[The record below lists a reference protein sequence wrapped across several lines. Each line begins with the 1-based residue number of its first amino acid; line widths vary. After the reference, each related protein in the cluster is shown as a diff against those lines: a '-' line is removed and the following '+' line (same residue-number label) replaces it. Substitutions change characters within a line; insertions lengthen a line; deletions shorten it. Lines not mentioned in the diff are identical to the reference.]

1 VTTRAPDFGKASSMR
16 LRVLLF
22 LVLWLA
28 YGAAINSSNLLDF
41 DLQQIGVEAMVER
54 GHFYL
59 EGSTSPQLQTKGD
72 VFEYN
77 GHKYAAKQPG
87 QFMAGAVVYFLLNK
101 LGLNYVNNY
110 LLTSALVT
118 FFTASLILAISGL
131 ALFGI
136 ARSMTADGQSLSHD
150 TRADRGGGPL
160 FWPLTATL
168 SYTLA
173 TTALAYSGIAHHDA
187 LATGSLVIA
196 VYLTLQLSREKTTT
210 RASYWRAAG
219 AGLLFGLTITTSML
233 PFFMVL
239 LFVIYFLYLR
249 RRSKLLPIFFLAML
263 TGLLPLFIYNAVSF
277 GNPLLLPNVAG
288 AALFADT
295 FFHFDPNNF
304 GDKLVFYARSVT
316 AYAPVFV
323 VGLFGWSYYPREI
336 KRGPE
341 FLTLVAAMVVLAA
354 FVLNIR
360 SNGDCQFGPRYL
372 LPAMPFACL
381 GIAGYS
387 YLSTQSQRQI
397 AGIAVLISG
406 ALSLVINF
414 VGAVGGAMNCPDG
427 RNAFRNQVAALLTKG
442 SETYPLARWLIVPLV
457 ICLILVLFEIVTARK
472 LRARS
477 VDG

>member
-1 VTTRAPDFGKASSMR
+1 VTTRAPDSGKASSTR

-22 LVLWLA
+22 FVLWLA
-28 YGAAINSSNLLDF
+28 YGAAINSSNLVEF
-41 DLQQIGVEAMVER
+41 DLQQIGVESMVER

-59 EGSTSPQLQTKGD
+59 EGSTSPHLQTKGD

-87 QFMAGAVVYFLLNK
+87 QFMAGAVVYFLLHK

-118 FFTASLILAISGL
+118 FFTTSLILAASGL
-131 ALFGI
+131 ALFGL
-136 ARSMTADGQSLSHD
+136 ARSMTADGQSLLHD
-150 TRADRGGGPL
+150 TGANRGGEPL
-160 FWPLTATL
+160 FWPLAATL
-168 SYTLA
+168 SYALG

-187 LATGSLVIA
+187 LATGYLVIA
-196 VYLTLQLSREKTTT
+196 AYLTLQLSREKTTT
-210 RASYWRAAG
+210 RASYYKAAG

-249 RRSKLLPIFFLAML
+249 RFKLVPVFFLSIFV
-263 TGLLPLFIYNAVSF
+263 GLLPLFIYNAVSF
-277 GNPLLLPNVAG
+277 GNPFLLPNVAG
-288 AALFADT
+288 AAMFADT

-304 GDKLVFYARSVT
+304 GDKLVLYARSVT
-316 AYAPVFV
+316 VYAPVFV
-323 VGLFGWSYYPREI
+323 VGLFGWSYYPRQI

-341 FLTLVAAMVVLAA
+341 FLTLVAAMVDLAA
-354 FVLNIR
+354 FVINIR

-387 YLSTQSQRQI
+387 YLSTQSQRRI

-406 ALSLVINF
+406 VLSLVINF

-427 RNAFRNQVAALLTKG
+427 RNAFRNQVAALMTRG
-442 SETYPLARWLIVPLV
+442 NETYPLARWLVVPLV
-457 ICLILVLFEIVTARK
+457 FCLILVLFEIVTARK
-472 LRARS
+472 SRARS
-477 VDG
+477 VAG